1 MRTKKIIGLIDQQMM
16 LHEYWESLVN
26 THNIADNREHRNV
39 MYRHAFF
46 TAARHFSN
54 LSLSVIGKV
63 VGRDHATVLHACKM
77 HKNNY
82 TFDKIYRTTFDTMAH
97 SISELIEEHTDN
109 LEKVMSA
116 KLNDMNSQV
125 YENSLVTMY
134 KHKLEKTE
142 KVYEERISAIKHD
155 LKIAVKQLRHFQNRA
170 EKLNKECLRLKNL
183 L

>member
-1 MRTKKIIGLIDQQMM
+1 MRTKNIIGLIDQQMM
-16 LHEYWESLVN
+16 LQEYWETLVH
-26 THNIADNREHRNV
+26 THNITDNREHRNV

-97 SISELIEEHTDN
+97 SISERIEEHTEN
-109 LEKVMSA
+109 IEKVMSE
-116 KLNDMNSQV
+116 KLTEMNTKV
-125 YENSLVTMY
+125 YENSLITMY

-142 KVYEERISAIKHD
+142 KVYEERINAVKHD
-155 LKIAVKQLRHFQNRA
+155 LRITAKQLKYFQNRA
-170 EKLNKECLRLKNL
+170 ENLNKECLRLKNL